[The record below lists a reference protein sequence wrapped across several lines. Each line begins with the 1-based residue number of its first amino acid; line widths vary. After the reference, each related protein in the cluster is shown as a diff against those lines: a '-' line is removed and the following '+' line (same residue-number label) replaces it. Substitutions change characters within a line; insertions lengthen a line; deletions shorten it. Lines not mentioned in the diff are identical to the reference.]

1 MVQITS
7 VIVAV
12 MVAVI
17 PVAQADDW
25 HCRQG
30 WFYCGHTLNHHPSY
44 LNKTSEAI
52 RKLGHGEPTTHDLN
66 HNLFYCTSNG
76 ALGDMRLCLEC
87 LDKGE
92 GKNDTCSEMMYPIY

>member
-7 VIVAV
+7 AIVAV

-25 HCRQG
+25 RCRQG

-52 RKLGHGEPTTHDLN
+52 QKLGLGDPMPHLN
-66 HNLFYCTSNG
+66 DTLFICKSNG
-76 ALGDMRLCLEC
+76 ALGDMRVCLKC
-87 LDKGE
+87 LNEGE
-92 GKNDTCSEMMYPIY
+92 GKNDTCAEMMYPIY